1 MSKLCWWCS
10 HEIPGEV
17 YKLPFKLDKGR
28 FHLMGQFCSW
38 PCVKSYN
45 IFSDKPTLGRTS
57 DLITLYR
64 QKTLGKITV
73 LNAAPPR
80 FSLKAFGGTL
90 TIEEFRSGKKNVS
103 VMIPNEPWILVPESI
118 DIPIQIDTKP
128 DNDLVLK
135 RNKPL
140 KRDTCGIQK
149 LLLTKSSA

>member
-1 MSKLCWWCS
+1 MSKLCWWCC
-10 HEIPGEV
+10 HEIPGEI
-17 YKLPFKLDKGR
+17 YKLPFKYEFGR

-64 QKTLGKITV
+64 QKTLEKITP
-73 LNAAPPR
+73 LNAAPSR
-80 FSLKAFGGTL
+80 FALKAFGGTL
-90 TIEEFRSGKKNVS
+90 TIDEFRSGKKNVS
-103 VMIPNEPWILVPESI
+103 IRIPNEPWIFIEESI
-118 DIPIQIDTKP
+118 DKPIEVDSKP
-128 DNDLVLK
+128 NNDLVLK

-140 KRDTCGIQK
+140 KRDTSGIQK

>member
-1 MSKLCWWCS
+1 MSKLCWWCC
-10 HEIPGEV
+10 HEIHGEV
-17 YKLPFKLDKGR
+17 YKLPFKLEKGR

-45 IFSDKPTLGRTS
+45 VFSDKPTLGRTS

-64 QKTLGKITV
+64 QKTLGKIIPLT
-73 LNAAPPR
+73 AAPPR

-90 TIEEFRSGKKNVS
+90 SIEEFRSGKKNVS
-103 VMIPNEPWILVPESI
+103 VRIPNDPWIYMKESI
-118 DIPIQIDTKP
+118 DRAIEIDTKP

-140 KRDTCGIQK
+140 KRDTSGIQK
-149 LLLTKSSA
+149 LLLTKSGA